1 MATKPQRPGKNSIH
15 QVVKLASELSEQVA
29 LPEGVSLRDDA
40 EMVIWGQFTR
50 ARTREGWRDFD
61 LLIVAKSVRLEAD
74 IREYQGLLDR
84 SGPIISTQAVES
96 IQASMAWVTKI
107 DVHLCSFCK
116 VARPRVAATLKGS
129 SQLPASSYQLPT
141 QNPRAALRVLLRVR
155 LLISE
160 AHHPSCLLLIKVEEV
175 SRL

>member
-61 LLIVAKSVRLEAD
+61 LLVVAKSVRLEAD
-74 IREYQGLLDR
+74 IRKYQGLLDR
-84 SGPIISTQAVES
+84 SGPIIVNERGTKVPNPFFAIIDNLQRQQLALIRSLSLNQQTQDPRTLNGQGQE
-96 IQASMAWVTKI
+96 QARLGRA
-107 DVHLCSFCK
+107 LNSFDDLI
-116 VARPRVAATLKGS
+116 AR
-129 SQLPASSYQLPT
+129 
-141 QNPRAALRVLLRVR
+141 
-155 LLISE
+155 
-160 AHHPSCLLLIKVEEV
+160 
-175 SRL
+175 

>member
-74 IREYQGLLDR
+74 IRKYQGLLDR
-84 SGPIISTQAVES
+84 SGPIIVNERGTKVPNPFFAIIDNLQRQQLALIRSLSLNQQTQDPRTLNGQGQE
-96 IQASMAWVTKI
+96 QARLGRA
-107 DVHLCSFCK
+107 LNSFDDLI
-116 VARPRVAATLKGS
+116 AR
-129 SQLPASSYQLPT
+129 
-141 QNPRAALRVLLRVR
+141 
-155 LLISE
+155 
-160 AHHPSCLLLIKVEEV
+160 
-175 SRL
+175 

>member
-74 IREYQGLLDR
+74 IRKYQGLLDR
-84 SGPIISTQAVES
+84 SGPIIVNERGTKVPNPFFAIIDNLQRQQLALIRSLSLNQQTQDTRTLNGQGQE
-96 IQASMAWVTKI
+96 QARLGRA
-107 DVHLCSFCK
+107 LNSFDDLI
-116 VARPRVAATLKGS
+116 AR
-129 SQLPASSYQLPT
+129 
-141 QNPRAALRVLLRVR
+141 
-155 LLISE
+155 
-160 AHHPSCLLLIKVEEV
+160 
-175 SRL
+175 

>member
-74 IREYQGLLDR
+74 IRKYQGLLDR
-84 SGPIISTQAVES
+84 SGPIIVNERGTKVPHPFFAIIDNLQRQQLALIRSLSLNQQTQDPRTLNGQGQE
-96 IQASMAWVTKI
+96 QARLGRA
-107 DVHLCSFCK
+107 LNSFDDLI
-116 VARPRVAATLKGS
+116 AR
-129 SQLPASSYQLPT
+129 
-141 QNPRAALRVLLRVR
+141 
-155 LLISE
+155 
-160 AHHPSCLLLIKVEEV
+160 
-175 SRL
+175 

>member
-1 MATKPQRPGKNSIH
+1 MASKPQRPGKNSIH

-74 IREYQGLLDR
+74 IRKYQGLLDR
-84 SGPIISTQAVES
+84 SGPIIVNERGTKVPNPFFAIIDNLQRQQLALIRSLSLNQQTQDPRTLNGQGQE
-96 IQASMAWVTKI
+96 QARLGRA
-107 DVHLCSFCK
+107 LNSFDDLI
-116 VARPRVAATLKGS
+116 AR
-129 SQLPASSYQLPT
+129 
-141 QNPRAALRVLLRVR
+141 
-155 LLISE
+155 
-160 AHHPSCLLLIKVEEV
+160 
-175 SRL
+175 

>member
-15 QVVKLASELSEQVA
+15 QVAKLASELSEQVA

-74 IREYQGLLDR
+74 IRKYQGLLDR
-84 SGPIISTQAVES
+84 SGPIIVNERGTKVPNPFFAIIDNLQRQQLALIRSLSLNQQTQDPRTLNGQGQE
-96 IQASMAWVTKI
+96 QARLGRA
-107 DVHLCSFCK
+107 LNSFDDLI
-116 VARPRVAATLKGS
+116 AR
-129 SQLPASSYQLPT
+129 
-141 QNPRAALRVLLRVR
+141 
-155 LLISE
+155 
-160 AHHPSCLLLIKVEEV
+160 
-175 SRL
+175 

>member
-40 EMVIWGQFTR
+40 KMVIWGQFSR

-74 IREYQGLLDR
+74 IRKYQGLLDR
-84 SGPIISTQAVES
+84 SGPIIVNERGTKVPNPFFAIIDNLQRQQLALIRSLSLNQQTQDPRTLNGQGQE
-96 IQASMAWVTKI
+96 QARLGRA
-107 DVHLCSFCK
+107 LNSFDDLI
-116 VARPRVAATLKGS
+116 AR
-129 SQLPASSYQLPT
+129 
-141 QNPRAALRVLLRVR
+141 
-155 LLISE
+155 
-160 AHHPSCLLLIKVEEV
+160 
-175 SRL
+175 

>member
-1 MATKPQRPGKNSIH
+1 MATKPQRPGTNSIH

-74 IREYQGLLDR
+74 IRKYQGLLDR
-84 SGPIISTQAVES
+84 SGPIIVNERGTKVPNPFFAIIDNLQRQQLALIRSLSLNQQTQDPRTLNGQGQD
-96 IQASMAWVTKI
+96 QARLGRA
-107 DVHLCSFCK
+107 LNSFDDLI
-116 VARPRVAATLKGS
+116 AR
-129 SQLPASSYQLPT
+129 
-141 QNPRAALRVLLRVR
+141 
-155 LLISE
+155 
-160 AHHPSCLLLIKVEEV
+160 
-175 SRL
+175 

>member
-74 IREYQGLLDR
+74 IRKYQGLLDR
-84 SGPIISTQAVES
+84 SGPIIVNERGTKVPNPFFAIIDNLQRQQLALIRSLSLNQQTQDPRTLNGQGQEQTRLGRA
-96 IQASMAWVTKI
+96 
-107 DVHLCSFCK
+107 LNSFDDLI
-116 VARPRVAATLKGS
+116 AR
-129 SQLPASSYQLPT
+129 
-141 QNPRAALRVLLRVR
+141 
-155 LLISE
+155 
-160 AHHPSCLLLIKVEEV
+160 
-175 SRL
+175 

>member
-1 MATKPQRPGKNSIH
+1 MAAKPQRPGKNSIH

-74 IREYQGLLDR
+74 IRKYQGLLDR
-84 SGPIISTQAVES
+84 SGPIIVNERGTKVPNPFFAIIDNLQRQQLALIRSLSLNQQTQDPRTLNGQGQE
-96 IQASMAWVTKI
+96 QARLGRA
-107 DVHLCSFCK
+107 LNSFDDLI
-116 VARPRVAATLKGS
+116 AR
-129 SQLPASSYQLPT
+129 
-141 QNPRAALRVLLRVR
+141 
-155 LLISE
+155 
-160 AHHPSCLLLIKVEEV
+160 
-175 SRL
+175 